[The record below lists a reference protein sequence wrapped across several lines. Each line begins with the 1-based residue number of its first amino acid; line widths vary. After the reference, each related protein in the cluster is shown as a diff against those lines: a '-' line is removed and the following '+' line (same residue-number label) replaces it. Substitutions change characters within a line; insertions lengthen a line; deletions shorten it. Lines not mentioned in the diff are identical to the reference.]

1 MIKVIF
7 AVGSALMTIGSVI
20 NLGKK
25 ATHFAGRI
33 KHHDHP
39 QYTKQNIHYKPR
51 TENHDSRTYKR

>member
-1 MIKVIF
+1 MIKIIF

-25 ATHFAGRI
+25 ATHFAQRV

-39 QYTKQNIHYKPR
+39 NYTRQNIHYKPR
-51 TENHDSRTYKR
+51 NENHDQTNKHR